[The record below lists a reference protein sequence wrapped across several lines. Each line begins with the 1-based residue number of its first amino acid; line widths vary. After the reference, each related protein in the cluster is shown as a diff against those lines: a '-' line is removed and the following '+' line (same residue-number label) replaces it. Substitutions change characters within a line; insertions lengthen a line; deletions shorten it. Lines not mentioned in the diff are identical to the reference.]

1 MTLGG
6 QGEWIVTG
14 GSPSSSVSMCFLRTP
29 GAGPTAAPDP
39 WKQRCPMATAQQ
51 PAYPESDVMRPAV
64 APKSSGAKNSR
75 APRGTTSSAR
85 RKTSSSRGRAAGPP
99 AKKPAA
105 TTAGESLDRAQ
116 HALDQAAK
124 TEKRLQASLKKN
136 SEAVS
141 AVKQDL
147 ARRSRDLE
155 EMESQLKMAKKSRK
169 RAAKELSRTTNK
181 TTTTK

>member
-1 MTLGG
+1 
-6 QGEWIVTG
+6 
-14 GSPSSSVSMCFLRTP
+14 
-29 GAGPTAAPDP
+29 
-39 WKQRCPMATAQQ
+39 MATAQQ

-124 TEKRLQASLKKN
+124 TEKRLQASLKKD

-155 EMESQLKMAKKSRK
+155 EMESQLKVAKKSRK